1 MATTTR
7 TGWSHALRE
16 AWSFRAESNPPGT
29 QGGQDPTAG
38 TPGQDPTKPTM
49 TLEQALEALAATRR
63 EAAAHRTEAQALKK
77 AQQEAEN
84 AKLSESEKLTKRAA
98 QLEADLEAERVDRR
112 DVINR
117 YEVQLQASRL
127 GIVDPDAAVK
137 LLDWSTVEYRE
148 DGSPKNLDA
157 ALQALIKARPYLV
170 SPGTPGAGATNPA
183 RNHSQG
189 SLTKAQIEA
198 MAPAER
204 RARRAEIMAA
214 LPNIR

>member
-1 MATTTR
+1 
-7 TGWSHALRE
+7 
-16 AWSFRAESNPPGT
+16 
-29 QGGQDPTAG
+29 
-38 TPGQDPTKPTM
+38 M

-98 QLEADLEAERVDRR
+98 QLEAELEAERLDRR
-112 DVINR
+112 DTINR
-117 YEVQLQASRL
+117 YEVQLQASKL

-137 LLDWSTVEYRE
+137 LLDWATVEYRE
-148 DGSPKNLDA
+148 DGSPKNIDQALA
-157 ALQALIKARPYLV
+157 ALVKAKPYLV
-170 SPGTPGAGATNPA
+170 GAPPAAGATNPA

-198 MAPAER
+198 MSPAER
-204 RARRAEIMAA
+204 RARWAEIKAA
-214 LPNIR
+214 LPTLR